1 MTERAHSPKLKTQ
14 VHKQLQYDTCNGYFY
29 VSSWLGY
36 STQLFN
42 QTLNINV
49 AIKVSCRCD

>member
-14 VHKQLQYDTCNGYFY
+14 VQKQLEYDTCNGYFY

-49 AIKVSCRCD
+49 AVKVFCRCD